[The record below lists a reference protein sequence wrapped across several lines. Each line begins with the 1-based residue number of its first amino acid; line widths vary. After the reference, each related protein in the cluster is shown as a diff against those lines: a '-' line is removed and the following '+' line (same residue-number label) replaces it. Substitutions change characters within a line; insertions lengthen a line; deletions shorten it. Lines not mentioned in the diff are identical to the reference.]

1 MEINWTVLTYFV
13 IGLFA
18 LSGFFKGWWKEAVT
32 TVLLTILV
40 FLLQNPTAAELV
52 IETLNDILATV
63 WGFIP
68 DSLLPTIDATLNSV
82 LGVETR
88 GGAIQANAGDAS
100 TWLIILILVIAASII
115 FSRTTLPGGII
126 QPGVR
131 YAPTPTGS
139 VLGGLIGGL
148 NGFLIMNLVREYL
161 DGRNLPGGLLTEIAP
176 AGGGGSVGIA
186 SSGVAIQAVEVPSFT
201 ILDSFLP
208 WIIVGGGLLILLAIL
223 RNRVG
228 LHSRKGFRRID
239 YKRPYGYKLMV
250 VEPAPP
256 PKNG

>member
-18 LSGFFKGWWKEAVT
+18 LSGFFKGWWKEAMT
-32 TVLLTILV
+32 TVLLAVLV

-52 IETLNDILATV
+52 IETLNGILAAV
-63 WGFIP
+63 WAFIP
-68 DSLLPTIDATLNSV
+68 DSLLPTVDATVNNV
-82 LGVETR
+82 LGVETN
-88 GGAIQANAGDAS
+88 GGAIQVDAGDAS

-126 QPGVR
+126 QPGMR

-148 NGFLIMNLVREYL
+148 NGFLIMNLIREYL

-186 SSGVAIQAVEVPSFT
+186 SSGVAIRAVEVPNFT

-208 WIIVGGGLLILLAIL
+208 WIIIGGGLLILLAVL
-223 RNRVG
+223 RSRVG
-228 LHSRKGFRRID
+228 IHSNRGFRKIN
-239 YKRPYGYKLMV
+239 YKVPYGYKKV
-250 VEPAPP
+250 AVAPSQD
-256 PKNG
+256 N

>member
-32 TVLLTILV
+32 TVFLAVLV
-40 FLLQNPTAAELV
+40 FLLQNPDLAQRV
-52 IETLNDILATV
+52 IDTLNSILVTI
-63 WGFIP
+63 WSFIP
-68 DSLLPTIDATLNSV
+68 DSLLPAV
-82 LGVETR
+82 GGV
-88 GGAIQANAGDAS
+88 AQANASDAS
-100 TWLIILILVIAASII
+100 TWLIILILVIAAAII

-126 QPGVR
+126 QPGMR

-139 VLGGLIGGL
+139 VLGGLLGGL
-148 NGFLIMNLVREYL
+148 NGFLIINLVREYL
-161 DGRNLPGGLLTEIAP
+161 DGRSLPGGLLTEIAP

-186 SSGVAIQAVEVPSFT
+186 SSGVAIRAVEVPSFT

-208 WIIVGGGLLILLAIL
+208 WIIIGGGLLIFLAVL

-228 LHSRKGFRRID
+228 LHSNRGFRKID
-239 YKRPYGYKLMV
+239 YKVPYGYKLMAV
-250 VEPAPP
+250 APP
-256 PKNG
+256 QKK

>member
-18 LSGFFKGWWKEAVT
+18 LSGFFKGWWKEAMT
-32 TVLLTILV
+32 TVFLAVLV
-40 FLLQNPTAAELV
+40 FLLQNPNLAQLV
-52 IETLNDILATV
+52 IETLNGIVAAV

-68 DSLLPTIDATLNSV
+68 NTLLPTVDSV
-82 LGVETR
+82 LSSAFAIETR
-88 GGAIQANAGDAS
+88 GGALQANAGDAS
-100 TWLIILILVIAASII
+100 TWLIILILIIAVATI

-126 QPGVR
+126 QSGMR

-139 VLGGLIGGL
+139 VLGGLLGGL
-148 NGFLIMNLVREYL
+148 NGFLIINLVREYL

-186 SSGVAIQAVEVPSFT
+186 SSGVAIRAVEVPSFT

-208 WIIVGGGLLILLAIL
+208 WIIIGGGLLIFFAVL

-228 LHSRKGFRRID
+228 LHSKKGFRRID
-239 YKRPYGYKLMV
+239 YKVPYGYKLMAV
-250 VEPAPP
+250 APP
-256 PKNG
+256 PRQKGD